1 MWRYRLVRFIITLVQ
16 RTLCRLEVVGLENVP
31 ASGPYILVVNH
42 MSTADIAFPFIAFP
56 VQQWRFFAGEKWAEH
71 WLWGPLMAWLGAV
84 SYTHLDVYKRQ
95 TSSSAARR
103 RCWPG

>member
-1 MWRYRLVRFIITLVQ
+1 MWRYRLVLFIITLVQ

-56 VQQWRFFAGEKWAEH
+56 VQEWRFFAGVECAEP
-71 WLWGPLMAWLGAV
+71 WLWGPLMGGLGGICW
-84 SYTHLDVYKRQ
+84 
-95 TSSSAARR
+95 RR
-103 RCWPG
+103 I